1 VADIQAKNQRL
12 FYLNGNL
19 HRILHISRARDL
31 LTAYD
36 FAEGKT
42 KVYPWSD
49 VQRRR
54 QLAFTISQAA
64 NLMDRHRDRLVEYME
79 KGAVDWPQREY
90 SLKSGK
96 PGRYFFSED
105 DMMDLRD
112 YMATVH
118 IGRPRNDGKITNN
131 RVPTR
136 EELRAMMQQGR
147 VLYVKENDEF
157 VPVWKAK
164 DF

>member
-1 VADIQAKNQRL
+1 MVDVQAKNQRQ
-12 FYLNGNL
+12 FYLHGNL
-19 HRILHISRARDL
+19 HKILHISRARDL

-42 KVYPWSD
+42 KVYPWSE

-54 QLAFTISQAA
+54 QHAFTITQAGA
-64 NLMDRHRDRLVEYME
+64 LLDRHRDRIMSYME
-79 KGAVDWPQREY
+79 EGNVPWPQREY
-90 SLKSGK
+90 SLETGR

-112 YMATVH
+112 YVATVH
-118 IGRPRNDGKITNN
+118 IGRPRKDGKVTNN
-131 RVPTR
+131 RIPTR

-164 DF
+164 EF